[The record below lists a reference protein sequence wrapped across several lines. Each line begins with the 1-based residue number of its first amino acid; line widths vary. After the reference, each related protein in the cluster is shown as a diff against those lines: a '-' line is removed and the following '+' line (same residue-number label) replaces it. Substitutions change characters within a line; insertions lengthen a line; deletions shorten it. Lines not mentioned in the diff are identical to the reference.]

1 MNRLAIVALGFCILC
16 ACGAWHETFPEDTG
30 VKMVTPSQP
39 QTPTYI
45 EIELQ
50 SVQIDT
56 FRTRMNRHRT
66 GGCIIAAPPV
76 CLDFKVNMPEGHVF
90 SATLPQISITDT
102 DGQVL
107 YPLTP
112 NGGLLIN
119 PPPMFDNENGVIRIQ
134 CGHSAGVTV
143 HVNGVAEI
151 EYSSTTA
158 VRNSNHWYITKPNPI
173 GPRQKASIPFSFKL
187 NLLNGEQTAYRFPL
201 PNAPNDSN
209 RQSAR

>member
-1 MNRLAIVALGFCILC
+1 MLYTLGLC
-16 ACGAWHETFPEDTG
+16 ACGSWHETFPKDTG
-30 VKMVTPSQP
+30 VKMIAPTQP
-39 QTPTYI
+39 QTPTHI

-50 SVQIDT
+50 SVQIDAH
-56 FRTRMNRHRT
+56 RTRVKRHRT

-90 SATLPQISITDT
+90 FAALPQISITDD
-102 DGQVL
+102 DGKVL
-107 YPLTP
+107 YPTVP

-119 PPPMFDNENGVIRIQ
+119 PPPRFDNENGVIRIW
-134 CGHSAGVTV
+134 CGHAAGTTV

-158 VRNSNHWYITKPNPI
+158 VRNSNHWYITKPT

-201 PNAPNDSN
+201 PD
-209 RQSAR
+209 RK

>member
-1 MNRLAIVALGFCILC
+1 MRCIATLYTLGLC
-16 ACGAWHETFPEDTG
+16 ACGAWHETFPENTG
-30 VKMVTPSQP
+30 VKMITPTQP
-39 QTPTYI
+39 QPPSHI

-56 FRTRMNRHRT
+56 LRTRMNRTCT
-66 GGCIIAAPPV
+66 GGSIIAGPPV

-102 DGQVL
+102 DEQVL

-112 NGGLLIN
+112 NGGLLIT
-119 PPPMFDNENGVIRIQ
+119 PPPKFDNENGVIRIR
-134 CGHSAGVTV
+134 CGHSAGATV

-158 VRNSNHWYITKPNPI
+158 VRNSEHSYITKPI

-201 PNAPNDSN
+201 PD
-209 RQSAR
+209 RK